1 MQAAARAG
9 APVGRDVELARL
21 DAFLDRRPNDGAAA
35 FLLEGDAGIGK
46 TAVWHAAVASA
57 REREFHVLLA
67 RPSEAERRLSF
78 AALADL
84 LAEAH
89 DVIAGLPPVQRRP
102 LAVALLLED
111 AGGPAPDR
119 RAIAVAL
126 LATLRTLAR
135 ERPLLVAIDDIHWLD
150 PPSAAALAFALR
162 RLTDV
167 PLCVLMTERSGTGT
181 EGVLTPELE
190 RALPLERLA
199 LGPLSLGAVRRLLQG
214 RLGATFARPNL
225 RRIYEQAD
233 GNPFFTLELARALQA
248 RDAVLSP
255 ADELPVP
262 RDLERLLAERL
273 ERLPPETKEPLAAVA
288 SLGEPPLDLV
298 QEGVLEPAFEDG
310 VLVLEQDRI
319 RFDHPLLATVAYRRL
334 APRSQRALHRRL
346 ADLVKDPEQRARHLA
361 LGAEGP
367 DSALVA
373 TLDIAAGQAQARGAP
388 EAAAALAEHAITLS
402 PAVDRDEAAVRR
414 AKAAE
419 YEMLAGDDRRAR
431 TLLEQALA
439 ADPAGPARARVL
451 QGLGMIEGDAD
462 VEGAIAFLRE
472 AIVHARGDDALEAEL
487 NAQLAQMLHNVPR
500 EAEPYARSGLELAER
515 VGEPVLLASALC
527 SLATIE
533 FFIGHGHRLDLWER
547 ALELDPHCEAL
558 PIAARPVTAFGWASK
573 WAGDID
579 LSREL
584 LERARQIGYERGDS
598 TVSGPLFY
606 SCNLELLAGNWRR
619 GLELVEEFSTLAA
632 ENERLGEVVMALC
645 AAAHLHAHLGDEA
658 ETRRCAAEARR
669 LSDERAWAAN
679 TIRVTSAALSL
690 LELSLDRPAEAFE
703 EAQRAMSAERERGV
717 EEPGMLFSFPYEIEA
732 AIAIGELDTAKGLL
746 DWIEPHAVRLDR
758 EWALACIA
766 RCRGLLAAA
775 HGDEAAAAS
784 SFARALA
791 EHERVQYRRFELART
806 LLAQGETLRRF
817 RKRRLGREAIES
829 ARDLFDGLGA
839 GLWSAKASRE
849 LARIAGRRRTEGLTE
864 TERRVAALVATG
876 KSNKEVASELFVT
889 VHTVESNLTRIYE
902 KLGVRS
908 RTELARHLSDAKV

>member
-1 MQAAARAG
+1 MQATAGARALI
-9 APVGRDVELARL
+9 GRDVELALLRGFVESGTG
-21 DAFLDRRPNDGAAA
+21 AGAAA
-35 FLLEGDAGIGK
+35 LLVEGEAGIGK
-46 TAVWHAAVASA
+46 TAVWRFAVELACD
-57 REREFHVLLA
+57 RGFTVLLA
-67 RPSEAERRLSF
+67 RPAEAERTLSF
-78 AALADL
+78 AALSDL
-84 LAEAH
+84 LAENHAA
-89 DVIAGLPPVQRRP
+89 IEQLPAVQRRP
-102 LAVALLLED
+102 LAVALLLDEPR
-111 AGGPAPDR
+111 GPSPDQ
-119 RAIAVAL
+119 RAIGIAL
-126 LATLRTLAR
+126 LATLQRLTR
-135 ERPLLVAIDDIHWLD
+135 ERPLLVAIDDVQWLD
-150 PPSAAALAFALR
+150 PPSAAAFAFALR
-162 RLTDV
+162 RMADE
-167 PLCVLMTERSGTGT
+167 PLRVLMSERTGSGGR
-181 EGVLTPELE
+181 LRLELE
-190 RALPLERLA
+190 RALPCERLA
-199 LGPLSLGAVRRLLQG
+199 LGPLSLGAVRRLLQE
-214 RLGATFARPNL
+214 RADATFPRPIL
-225 RRIYEQAD
+225 RRVYDQSG
-233 GNPFFTLELARALQA
+233 GNPFFALELTLALRLQA
-248 RDAVLSP
+248 EALSP

-262 RDLERLLAERL
+262 DDLERLLAERL

-288 SLGEPPLDLV
+288 ALAEPTLAVVD
-298 QEGVLEPAFEDG
+298 EEVLEPALAEG
-310 VLVLEQDRI
+310 LLVLEGDRI
-319 RFDHPLLATVAYRRL
+319 RFAHPLLAAVAYRRL
-334 APRSQRALHRRL
+334 APRPQRALHRRL
-346 ADLVKDPEQRARHLA
+346 AELAKDPEQRARHLA

-367 DSALVA
+367 DSALAA
-373 TLDIAAGQAQARGAP
+373 TLDVAAGQAQARGAP
-388 EAAAALAEHAITLS
+388 AAAAELAEHAITLS
-402 PAVDRDEAAVRR
+402 PAADRDESAMRR

-439 ADPAGPARARVL
+439 ADPTGPPRARVL

-462 VEGAIAFLRE
+462 VERAIAFLRE

-533 FFIGHGHRLDLWER
+533 FFIGHSHRLDLWER
-547 ALELDPHCEAL
+547 ALELDPQCEAL
-558 PIAARPVTAFGWASK
+558 PIAGRPVTAFGWASK

-598 TVSGPLFY
+598 TVTGPLFY
-606 SCNLELLAGNWRR
+606 SCSLELLAGNWRR
-619 GLELVEEFSTLAA
+619 GLELVDELIALARQ
-632 ENERLGEVVMALC
+632 NERPAEVVTALC

-669 LSDERAWAAN
+669 LSDQRAWAAN

-732 AIAIGELDTAKGLL
+732 AITLGRLDEAEALL
-746 DWIEPHAVRLDR
+746 EWVEERAMRLDR

-766 RCRGLLAAA
+766 RGRGLLAATR
-775 HGDEAAAAS
+775 GDEAGAAAA
-784 SFARALA
+784 FERALA
-791 EHERVQYRRFELART
+791 EHERVQYRQFDLART

-817 RKRRLGREAIES
+817 KRRRAAREAIGS
-829 ARDLFDGLGA
+829 AHGLFNELGA
-839 GLWSAKASRE
+839 RLWSAKAERE
-849 LARIAGRRRTEGLTE
+849 LARVAGRKPTRGLTE

-908 RTELARHLSDAKV
+908 RTELARRLPDAKV